1 MKDEIMKNPDVYVHK
16 DERAP
21 IFLKQLKESGKRT
34 FLLTNSDWPYT
45 NVGEIS
51 FLEYEKFL
59 L

>member
-1 MKDEIMKNPDVYVHK
+1 MKNPDVYVHK

-45 NVGEIS
+45 NVRKMS
-51 FLEYEKFL
+51 FLEYENNSFCR
-59 L
+59 